1 MIILYAN
8 YYLANDDPRRRF
20 YGILLLFMGSMVG
33 IVLSDHLL
41 QLLIFWG
48 LASFLHGDAEIW
60 LGRVFYVWI
69 SVFNL
74 YTWGQRANQSA
85 RAAGPTGSPVSK
97 EDLVGENE
105 RLRRELSRITEQRD
119 ILKKAAGI
127 LSEPSPSGMPG
138 LKR

>member
-1 MIILYAN
+1 MTRKKEAGAKL
-8 YYLANDDPRRRF
+8 RRYDEAFKQEAVRLWKNS
-20 YGILLLFMGSMVG
+20 GRS
-33 IVLSDHLL
+33 
-41 QLLIFWG
+41 
-48 LASFLHGDAEIW
+48 AEQTTQE
-60 LGRVFYVWI
+60 LGI

-74 YTWGQRANQSA
+74 YTWGQRANQLA

-97 EDLVGENE
+97 EDLVAENE
-105 RLRRELSRITEQRD
+105 CLRRELSRITEQRD